1 MEVKLSDLGL
11 SRFGPSSEATHV
23 STDVKGT
30 FGYLDLE
37 YYTFHIQF
45 FSLLFHSIYLELKIK
60 IKNGFFDLH
69 RAITLKTY
77 ATTHKLTYENDVYIF
92 GVVTFEIIFGRE
104 LVDTNVSGENS
115 HIVSWVS
122 FVNTTIFIF
131 VGMKLLEN

>member
-1 MEVKLSDLGL
+1 MEAKLSDFWL
-11 SRFGPSSEATHV
+11 SRLCPSSEATCV

-37 YYTFHIQF
+37 YYTFPIQF

-60 IKNGFFDLH
+60 RENGFFDLH
-69 RAITLKTY
+69 RAITLKKY
-77 ATTHKLTYENDVYIF
+77 ATTHKLTEESDVYSF

-104 LVDTNVSGENS
+104 LVDTNVSCENS

-122 FVNTTIFIF
+122 FVNTTIFVF